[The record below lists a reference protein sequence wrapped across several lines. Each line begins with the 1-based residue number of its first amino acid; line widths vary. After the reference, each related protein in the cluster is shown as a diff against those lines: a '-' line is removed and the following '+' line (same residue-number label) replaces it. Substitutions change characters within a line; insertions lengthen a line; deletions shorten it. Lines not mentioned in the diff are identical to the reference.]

1 MLMILSFKSIANFRI
16 MAQCFSLDCLLSPID
31 LIFGR
36 VIQLGDVFDNFQ
48 AVDLGT
54 SVQYSPPAGID
65 SAWNATQVSE
75 AIILGLFSAA

>member
-1 MLMILSFKSIANFRI
+1 M
-16 MAQCFSLDCLLSPID
+16 
-31 LIFGR
+31 
-36 VIQLGDVFDNFQ
+36 FDNFQ

-75 AIILGLFSAA
+75 AIILGLFSAAKVKPGFYFADVTKNVSSKNLLY